1 MSTMTVCELH
11 VDAGSYGVGVRI
23 AFYLQWF
30 GMIIT
35 SWLLEA
41 DAINLQFVN
50 AVTTAATSIG
60 LFLNLEKLQP
70 VEIYIV
76 LLLACGTLYFTV
88 PVYLWRLVTC
98 CRPWWDPDRW
108 TRIKMGWLF
117 RVLTYSMYGALL
129 SLHIWFWCAG
139 VHDRRNVE
147 TDLSSGTKCE
157 QFGFLFSQVRLD
169 GPGMVAINIIIHF
182 IFLLVGTWISAS
194 HMGMCEECFW
204 SRSQK
209 WRTWR
214 YCHAPCWSTS
224 SACYAIQRALA
235 NWCCLPRI
243 TKNRILSLQHFR
255 TICDLIVA
263 SIVTLAIELV
273 ISWNKITVA
282 NDLNSSAQII
292 PPALTGAYLLRCV
305 CVWITGPDGDGGD
318 NKIQNRSLP
327 PRKRNLSDRQRRSSY
342 RRRRSRRTSRT
353 SADFMDAYPDFFDLS
368 ELTVPTPSASF
379 GGFSAP
385 PASGYYGMP
394 SNYYYAY
401 YGDYVGGE
409 VPPLDDNLGHMSPQ
423 PPPPPPAPTPAS
435 SHDRSQDSPV
445 GSEGFMRM

>member
-1 MSTMTVCELH
+1 MLRNASSRVTERRTLNVAREAGLGFTLHRVELLLAVALGVMTDERVSSSCDDAANGQVSGLSVSFANRAIH
-11 VDAGSYGVGVRI
+11 VDAGNYGVGIRI

-35 SWLLEA
+35 SWLFES
-41 DAINLQFVN
+41 DAINLHFIN
-50 AVTTAATSIG
+50 AVTTAAMSIG
-60 LFLNLEKLQP
+60 LVLNLERLQP

-88 PVYLWRLVTC
+88 PIYLWRLVTS

-108 TRIKMGWLF
+108 TRIKTGWLF
-117 RVLTYSMYGALL
+117 RVLTYS
-129 SLHIWFWCAG
+129 I
-139 VHDRRNVE
+139 
-147 TDLSSGTKCE
+147 
-157 QFGFLFSQVRLD
+157 
-169 GPGMVAINIIIHF
+169 
-182 IFLLVGTWISAS
+182 
-194 HMGMCEECFW
+194 
-204 SRSQK
+204 
-209 WRTWR
+209 
-214 YCHAPCWSTS
+214 
-224 SACYAIQRALA
+224 
-235 NWCCLPRI
+235 I

-305 CVWITGPDGDGGD
+305 CVWITGPDGNGGD
-318 NKIQNRSLP
+318 NNIQNRSLP

-342 RRRRSRRTSRT
+342 RRRRRSRRTSRT
-353 SADFMDAYPDFFDLS
+353 SADFMDAYPDLFGLS
-368 ELTVPTPSASF
+368 ELTVPTPLASF

-401 YGDYVGGE
+401 YGDYVGDE
-409 VPPLDDNLGHMSPQ
+409 VPPLDDNLGHISPE
-423 PPPPPPAPTPAS
+423 PPPPPAPTPAS
-435 SHDRSQDSPV
+435 SHGRNQDSPV
-445 GSEGFMRM
+445 GGEGYMRL